1 MTDFTK
7 LAGYLDSFKKDDVN
21 YDLACYIKAKI
32 AEDLQDKQ
40 TINNGEE
47 DDLQDNDITMSTP
60 EQQAAGN
67 QEGELMGDAFP
78 ELEVLNKLKE
88 EKEEVQ
94 VMDERHD
101 PKDRPALEVAT
112 EQAFGDNSSNQ
123 KQASFFELLQRK
135 IKK

>member
-32 AEDLQDKQ
+32 AEDLQDRQ

-60 EQQAAGN
+60 DQQSADN
-67 QEGELMGDAFP
+67 HEGKLMDGAFAELD
-78 ELEVLNKLKE
+78 VLNDLKE

-94 VMDERHD
+94 GMDERHGPRD
-101 PKDRPALEVAT
+101 KPDINLAT

-123 KQASFFELLQRK
+123 KQATLFDILKKRIRK
-135 IKK
+135 